1 MKRLFLSLVA
11 GIIATMS
18 FAQSSLLATLNHEGT
33 VTTYYGA
40 QAFSTALN
48 AAAHGDVITLSSGN
62 FIATNITK
70 AVTIR
75 GAGMMMDAD
84 KGISPTVISGN
95 FTINIPTDTQ
105 EKLTLEGIYHNHIIT
120 FIGTLQNLM
129 FLKSR
134 FKIITHEHQNGIW
147 TSVKNMNFIHCIVS
161 DELHCPGGSS
171 ASLVNCF
178 VEDPM
183 NYDSSAFEYQN
194 CVIRFKDYSFNY
206 MIRNYNSIFTNCI
219 LYGRNSSTSSYDY
232 LDASCVAYNCI
243 SLNCN
248 GNAFRNIPN
257 STNKNNVTDV
267 FVSYTGNVDD
277 SELFELTET
286 AKTNYKGIDGT
297 EVGIHGGSFPFDA
310 TPSNPQITK
319 CNVASKS
326 TADGKLS
333 VEIEVKVAE

>member
-11 GIIATMS
+11 SIIATMS

-84 KGISPTVISGN
+84 KGISPTTISGD

-105 EKLTLEGIYHNHIIT
+105 EKLTMEGIYHNHRISVS
-120 FIGTLQNLM
+120 GTLQNAM

-134 FKIITHEHQNGIW
+134 FKAFKDGNNC
-147 TSVKNMNFIHCIVS
+147 VMKNLSFIHCMVQ
-161 DELHCPGGSS
+161 DELYCPPNSS
-171 ASLVNCF
+171 ISCINCF
-178 VEDPM
+178 IEDPW
-183 NYDSSAFEYQN
+183 NSSTNSAFEFQN
-194 CVIRFKDYSFNY
+194 CVI
-206 MIRNYNSIFTNCI
+206 NSNTDGMTSIFSSSFTNCV
-219 LYGRNSSTSSYDY
+219 LYGKNSAYDY
-232 LDASCVAYNCI
+232 LPSSNVAYNCI

-286 AKTNYKGIDGT
+286 AKTNYKGTDGT

>member
-11 GIIATMS
+11 SIIATMS

-84 KGISPTVISGN
+84 KGISPTVISGDFN
-95 FTINIPTDTQ
+95 INIPTDTQ
-105 EKLTLEGIYHNHIIT
+105 EKLTMEGIYHNHMISVR
-120 FIGTLQNLM
+120 GTLQNAM

-134 FKIITHEHQNGIW
+134 FKSIIDGSNDA
-147 TSVKNMNFIHCIVS
+147 VLRNVNFIHCMVQ
-161 DELHCPGGSS
+161 DELRGTNNSSISCINSFIHYPWNSSSSS
-171 ASLVNCF
+171 AS
-178 VEDPM
+178 
-183 NYDSSAFEYQN
+183 AFEFQN
-194 CVIRFKDYSFNY
+194 CVITSGFLSN
-206 MIRNYNSIFTNCI
+206 I
-219 LYGRNSSTSSYDY
+219 RNSSLINCVLYGTSNYENNDRLNS
-232 LDASCVAYNCI
+232 SNVAYNCI
-243 SLNCN
+243 SLHCK
-248 GNAFRNIPN
+248 GNIFQNIPN

-286 AKTNYKGIDGT
+286 AKTNYKGTDGT

>member
-84 KGISPTVISGN
+84 KGISPTTFSGD

-105 EKLTLEGIYHNHIIT
+105 EKLTMEGIYHNHTISVS
-120 FIGTLQNLM
+120 GTLQNAM

-134 FKIITHEHQNGIW
+134 FKAFTDGSNC
-147 TSVKNMNFIHCIVS
+147 VMKNLSFIHCMVN
-161 DELHCPGGSS
+161 DELYCPSNSS
-171 ASLVNCF
+171 ISCINCF
-178 VEDPM
+178 IEGPR
-183 NYDSSAFEYQN
+183 NSSTNSAFEFQN
-194 CVIRFKDYSFNY
+194 CVIKSHGYGMTST
-206 MIRNYNSIFTNCI
+206 ISSSFTNCV
-219 LYGRNSSTSSYDY
+219 LYGRNSSFDY
-232 LDASCVAYNCI
+232 LQSSNVAYNCI

-267 FVSYTGNVDD
+267 FVSYTGNTDD

-286 AKTNYKGIDGT
+286 AKTNYKGTDGA

-333 VEIEVKVAE
+333 VEIEVNVAE